1 MPASLI
7 HPFDSMARPGG
18 HGEISVL
25 ITSPFPGDH
34 QYFTEV
40 LSQPD
45 IRVLRALNLRQAEP
59 QIRSLP
65 VAVVITEK
73 ELPDGTWKDIQRLME
88 SRAPAALLIVASRT
102 ADEYLWSE
110 VLNAG
115 GFDVLSKP
123 FRRQETT
130 RVLAH
135 AVSRYHPWPRRLA
148 HRVTT
153 PG

>member
-73 ELPDGTWKDIQRLME
+73 ELPDGTWKATSYQEQRC
-88 SRAPAALLIVASRT
+88 RPGIPAATPAPRGSRDVGSLI
-102 ADEYLWSE
+102 
-110 VLNAG
+110 
-115 GFDVLSKP
+115 
-123 FRRQETT
+123 
-130 RVLAH
+130 
-135 AVSRYHPWPRRLA
+135 
-148 HRVTT
+148 
-153 PG
+153 